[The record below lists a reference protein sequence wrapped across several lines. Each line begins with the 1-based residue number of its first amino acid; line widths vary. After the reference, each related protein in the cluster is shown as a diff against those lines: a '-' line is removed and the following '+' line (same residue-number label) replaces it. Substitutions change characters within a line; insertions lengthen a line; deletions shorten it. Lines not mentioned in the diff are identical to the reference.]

1 MRSEQKAQREFGSGV
16 GRGQFLG
23 LAEFGF
29 GRGEIEVGC
38 QQYEAERFVRSGEIG
53 RERQGG
59 LRCVPRLG
67 IGLVGFRPTQPGGGE
82 LSPCAG

>member
-16 GRGQFLG
+16 SRGQFLG

-29 GRGEIEVGC
+29 GCGEIEVGC
-38 QQYEAERFVRSGEIG
+38 HQDEAERFMRSGEIG
-53 RERQGG
+53 RERQGS

-67 IGLVGFRPTQPGGGE
+67 VGFVGFSATQPGGGE
-82 LSPCAG
+82 LSPCGG